1 MNRVR
6 VMAGMLVLMIGT
18 ACPVGGEAGI
28 LRQAMLKDLAN
39 EMAQDGC
46 QPADLQE
53 RCGDQYYDA
62 CLETCIEKM
71 NRRDRR

>member
-1 MNRVR
+1 MNRVH
-6 VMAGMLVLMIGT
+6 VVAGMLVLMLGT

-28 LRQAMLKDLAN
+28 LRQAILKDLAN
-39 EMAQDGC
+39 ELSQDNC

-53 RCGDQYYDA
+53 RCGDQYYNA
-62 CLETCIEKM
+62 CLAACIKEM